1 MSHRSTDSKSIGTK
15 LEEFYIALYVPPGK
29 AISIDRIIECIH
41 DLESHKP
48 LNSFQETHE
57 VVEEIVKDCRKKC
70 SQQLRAPLAETIRNV
85 IALSRKRLVSK
96 AALDSETSSQHNQRH
111 LQTLIELLGTWSNIV
126 VQCVDYSFSRALTR
140 HILFPLYTR
149 IVEAS
154 VECFKTFKR
163 DKELD
168 QWGAKLLDD
177 NVVCNVASLDFLV
190 SQVAGMRELLH
201 QHYSFLYHQF
211 SSYDTD
217 SPSTEVYPPG
227 TVDSML
233 IVTTEELLH
242 WRELDAVYV
251 TMEFGF
257 INRATQE
264 ALKETTLLE
273 VEEHVYIPQCIEDIF
288 FILSKVSYR
297 ALSTG
302 SDSAVMG
309 VANRVLETIRETIPN
324 DFDKHSFLYRLVT
337 NKHLFKRCVER
348 NSISSSA
355 LAKILSGPKR
365 VRSVA
370 ANSAVNSAFTSS
382 HTTPHKATV
391 NASSNSNMS
400 TPTKSGLS
408 RFTEPV
414 RHNTNINHS
423 AAPPASTLIS
433 TSSTTSLAQMFI
445 TATEESGLLSSMP
458 GSPGIGLVNS
468 ISDLTSVSLTGMNW
482 WLSDQLS
489 PYISTAE
496 AAEPTQN
503 NGANNKI
510 DCTTGG
516 IAIHDYS
523 PDNQH
528 SSKGAHIT
536 ARENKS
542 EVSTIPTLPP
552 PHGMSMST
560 PSKSS
565 APNSGAAGK
574 HSPPVSHQSMNS
586 LYGSTGSTGS
596 TAPTSNNSALSLD
609 EMLLNALVG
618 EESHSDDAFYARTDS
633 LSVSDFTNI
642 TTTYSAQC
650 TSSANI
656 STDYVEHC
664 MYVDELRA
672 KLTLCESD
680 WVVQLNTLYT
690 VAACTSSLRDVYSQ
704 GSSITDIYKPTSAKN
719 NNNNPIDLIVQV
731 SSPLLCTT
739 TTFCCVKLFLNIWK

>member
-1 MSHRSTDSKSIGTK
+1 MSHSSTDSKSIGTK
-15 LEEFYIALYVPPGK
+15 LEEFYLALYVPPGK
-29 AISIDRIIECIH
+29 AVSVDRVIECIH
-41 DLESHKP
+41 DLESHNP
-48 LNSFQETHE
+48 LSSFQETHE

-70 SQQLRAPLAETIRNV
+70 SQQLRAPLAEIIRNV
-85 IALSRKRLVSK
+85 IALCRKRLVSK

-140 HILFPLYTR
+140 QILFPLYTR

-154 VECFKTFKR
+154 VECFNTFKR

-177 NVVCNVASLDFLV
+177 NVVCNVASIDFLV
-190 SQVAGMRELLH
+190 SQVAGMKELLH

-217 SPSTEVYPPG
+217 SPSTEVNPPD
-227 TVDSML
+227 TVGSML

-257 INRATQE
+257 IHRATQE

-309 VANRVLETIRETIPN
+309 VANRVLETIRETIPG

-337 NKHLFKRCVER
+337 NKHLFNRCVER

-355 LAKILSGPKR
+355 LAKLLSGPKR

-370 ANSAVNSAFTSS
+370 ANSAFNSAFTSS

-391 NASSNSNMS
+391 HASNNSNMS
-400 TPTKSGLS
+400 TPAKGGLS

-414 RHNTNINHS
+414 HHNTNHS
-423 AAPPASTLIS
+423 ATPPASTMVP
-433 TSSTTSLAQMFI
+433 TSSSTSLAQMFI

-489 PYISTAE
+489 PYIGTAE
-496 AAEPTQN
+496 ASEPTQN
-503 NGANNKI
+503 NGANIKS
-510 DCTTGG
+510 DYTTGG
-516 IAIHDYS
+516 IAIKDCS
-523 PDNQH
+523 PDTRYINND
-528 SSKGAHIT
+528 ANRN
-536 ARENKS
+536 AREKND
-542 EVSTIPTLPP
+542 VCTNTTLPP
-552 PHGMSMST
+552 PHGMST

-574 HSPPVSHQSMNS
+574 HSPPVSHKSMNS

-618 EESHSDDAFYARTDS
+618 EESHSDDDFFTRTDS
-633 LSVSDFTNI
+633 LSVGDFTNI
-642 TTTYSAQC
+642 TTTYNVNGI
-650 TSSANI
+650 SSAI
-656 STDYVEHC
+656 ICTDYVEHC

-680 WVVQLNTLYT
+680 WVVQLNTLFT

-704 GSSITDIYKPTSAKN
+704 GASITDIYKPTSAKN
-719 NNNNPIDLIVQV
+719 NNNPVDLIVQV
-731 SSPLLCTT
+731 SSL
-739 TTFCCVKLFLNIWK
+739 FCVRSVPPAAV